1 MHSRVK
7 GRYHAGMK
15 TKHAIEHWGN
25 RKRVAEALGL
35 TRQAVYAWGEIV
47 PLEAAL
53 ALEVRSEGQLKV
65 NPKLYPLWA
74 SALKEMK
81 G

>member
-1 MHSRVK
+1 
-7 GRYHAGMK
+7 MK
-15 TKHAIEHWGN
+15 TKHAIDHWGN

-35 TRQAVYAWGEIV
+35 SRQAVYAWGEIV

-65 NPKLYPLWA
+65 NPKLYPLWT